1 MALQVPEAGDT
12 ETNSVPFFIESL
24 RQLLALRSAK
34 TFVVDER
41 ELKHAGV
48 LVPLLLEDESWK
60 VVLTRRSRQ
69 VSHHK
74 GQISFPGGEVDRQD
88 QTYEATALRETFE
101 EIGLAKDQIEI
112 LGRMDDI
119 RTVASRFIIHPF
131 VGHIFEGNGFIVNK
145 EEVDSI
151 IKIPLAFFL
160 KAVSHEEKCS
170 VRYEG
175 KIFETVAYRYYED
188 LIWGATAGIM
198 KKLAQIIGDKI
209 DLLQGKK

>member
-1 MALQVPEAGDT
+1 MAFKVPKAGDT
-12 ETNSVPFFIESL
+12 ETNSGNFFIETL

-34 TFVVDER
+34 TFVVDES

-48 LVPLLLEDESWK
+48 LVPLLLEDEIWK
-60 VVLTRRSRQ
+60 VLLTRRNRQ

-74 GQISFPGGEVDRQD
+74 GQVSFPGGAVDRED
-88 QTYEATALRETFE
+88 QTYEETALRETFE
-101 EIGLAKDQIEI
+101 EIGLAGNQVEL

-131 VGHIFEGNGFIVNK
+131 VGHIFECNRFILNR
-145 EEVDSI
+145 EEVDNI
-151 IKIPLAFFL
+151 LKIPLAFFF
-160 KAVSHEEKCS
+160 KTFSHEEKCS
-170 VRYEG
+170 VTYEG
-175 KIFETVAYRYYED
+175 NIYETAAYRYHED

-198 KKLAQIIGDKI
+198 KNLAQIIGDKI